1 MATTWKIR
9 NVMVYNTLDGNSDV
23 IYLVNYNVTATDD
36 NGNVYV
42 LPEEAMI
49 DTSSIT
55 DFVPFE
61 DLTEEVVLGWVT
73 TNLGAGAVAAID
85 QAAENALSNMLNTS
99 IKTL

>member
-1 MATTWKIR
+1 MATTWKIN

-23 IYLVNYNVTATDD
+23 IYLVNYNVTAT
-36 NGNVYV
+36 GNEGPYA
-42 LPEEAMI
+42 LFKEATI

-55 DFVPFE
+55 DFVPFA

-73 TNLGAGAVAAID
+73 TDLGADGVAAID
-85 QAAENALSNMLNTS
+85 QEAEDELSFFMNTS

>member
-1 MATTWKIR
+1 MTTTWKIS
-9 NVMVYNTLDGNSDV
+9 NVKVYNTLDGNSDV
-23 IYLVNYNVTATDD
+23 IYLVNYNVTATDG

-42 LPEEAMI
+42 LPEEAMV

-61 DLTEEVVLGWVT
+61 DLTEEIVLGWVT
-73 TNLGAGAVAAID
+73 TDLGTDAVAAID

>member
-1 MATTWKIR
+1 MATTWKIN

-23 IYLVNYNVTATDD
+23 IYLVKYNVTATDG
-36 NGNVYV
+36 NGNVFT
-42 LPEEAMI
+42 LFKEATI

-55 DFVPFE
+55 DFVPFA

-73 TNLGAGAVAAID
+73 TDLGTDGVAAID
-85 QAAENALSNMLNTS
+85 QEAEDELSFFMNTS